1 MKRVYITKFALTK
14 GILVA
19 DAVQVDKERVRV
31 EVPNAPWLA
40 QTFKLGEWHSD
51 ADLAIK
57 RAAQLRDTKV
67 SQLITQSSKL
77 RDLEFAVPDLV

>member
-19 DAVQVDKERVRV
+19 DAVQVDKERIRV

-40 QTFKLGEWHSD
+40 QTFKLGEWHDTSD
-51 ADLAIK
+51 AALN
-57 RAAQLRDTKV
+57 RAGKLKNDKLAQLNAQADRL
-67 SQLITQSSKL
+67 QG
-77 RDLEFAVPDLV
+77 LEFAVPNLV